1 MFQFQAQKPIKLIIL
16 QYAKFSFKQ
25 QYRATLKVI
34 EMFLSE
40 VNILDYYLQTYNY
53 DDDYIYNIKEKELDF
68 SMFESSNSNVPILY
82 TNNNLVSVLLDICHP
97 SNLFR

>member
-1 MFQFQAQKPIKLIIL
+1 
-16 QYAKFSFKQ
+16 
-25 QYRATLKVI
+25 
-34 EMFLSE
+34 MFLSE